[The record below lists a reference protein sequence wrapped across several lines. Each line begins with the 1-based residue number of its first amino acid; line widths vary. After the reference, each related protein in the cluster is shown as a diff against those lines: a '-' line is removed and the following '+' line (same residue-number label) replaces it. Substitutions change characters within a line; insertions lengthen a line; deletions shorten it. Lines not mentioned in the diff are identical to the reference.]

1 LKRIVAVLLALLLC
15 LSLCASAFAED
26 SWTIL
31 VYICGSDLESESAL
45 ATQNMQE
52 MISAYTSP
60 NIRFLV
66 ETGGASAWNN
76 GASPLE
82 LDRFLITEGR
92 SMIVDRQPLASMA
105 ESNTLRDFLRWGI
118 AAYPSD
124 HFALVLWD
132 HGSGSINGVCFDELY
147 DSDSLSLRDI
157 GNALGGVSDL
167 LPNGLAFIGFDACL
181 MSTVETAAILA
192 PYARY
197 MVASQEIEPGSGWDY
212 AAIGHF
218 LSAKPGADPA
228 DVCAAICDGY
238 YDNCIVNECEEGAT
252 LSVTDL
258 GRIPALREAFD
269 TYAKNLYES
278 TDSAADYAPV
288 ARSIAASDNYGGN
301 NHSEGYTNMI
311 DLGGLI
317 DAGASVSEHAK
328 EARDALNAA
337 IVYAVNG
344 TDHRQA
350 SGLST
355 YYPLSVQGSEELK
368 IFRDVCI
375 STHYLALVDKVA
387 FGYAN
392 GGSWNNYQS
401 GTEWNA
407 DNVPQGQSSAISF
420 YDPPALDANGVY
432 GFILSEEGLNNTASV
447 QAVVYLEEPQEDD
460 SICLGYTSDVQ
471 VDWQTGLVEDNFDG
485 YWFSL
490 PDGQFLCVYLI
501 DQCDGYDLFT
511 SPVEINGARKNLR
524 FSWDYATGRV
534 EIMGVWDGVDENGVA
549 GRPGESLKHGDRI
562 VPLYDAFSNRTN
574 EQYLYRGEA
583 YDWGSGDVLS
593 FQMLPDGEYYYG
605 FCIND
610 IYGGYY
616 MTDFVNFTVDN
627 GSIFYNAA

>member
-1 LKRIVAVLLALLLC
+1 MKRIVAVLLALLLC

-192 PYARY
+192 PYAHY

-228 DVCAAICDGY
+228 DVCAAICDG
-238 YDNCIVNECEEGAT
+238 
-252 LSVTDL
+252 
-258 GRIPALREAFD
+258 
-269 TYAKNLYES
+269 
-278 TDSAADYAPV
+278 
-288 ARSIAASDNYGGN
+288 
-301 NHSEGYTNMI
+301 
-311 DLGGLI
+311 
-317 DAGASVSEHAK
+317 
-328 EARDALNAA
+328 
-337 IVYAVNG
+337 
-344 TDHRQA
+344 
-350 SGLST
+350 
-355 YYPLSVQGSEELK
+355 
-368 IFRDVCI
+368 
-375 STHYLALVDKVA
+375 
-387 FGYAN
+387 
-392 GGSWNNYQS
+392 
-401 GTEWNA
+401 
-407 DNVPQGQSSAISF
+407 
-420 YDPPALDANGVY
+420 
-432 GFILSEEGLNNTASV
+432 
-447 QAVVYLEEPQEDD
+447 
-460 SICLGYTSDVQ
+460 
-471 VDWQTGLVEDNFDG
+471 
-485 YWFSL
+485 
-490 PDGQFLCVYLI
+490 
-501 DQCDGYDLFT
+501 
-511 SPVEINGARKNLR
+511 
-524 FSWDYATGRV
+524 
-534 EIMGVWDGVDENGVA
+534 
-549 GRPGESLKHGDRI
+549 
-562 VPLYDAFSNRTN
+562 
-574 EQYLYRGEA
+574 
-583 YDWGSGDVLS
+583 
-593 FQMLPDGEYYYG
+593 
-605 FCIND
+605 
-610 IYGGYY
+610 
-616 MTDFVNFTVDN
+616 
-627 GSIFYNAA
+627 